1 MPETK
6 RLALSKIKNGSIFMN
21 REQENNMSIQDIL
34 TVAKELSVQ
43 ERLQVAILL
52 LESLKTSH
60 PPEFQYVN
68 VKHSEGSS
76 ADFSADVDPL
86 WKSELHPLVQS
97 LIGAVP
103 SEKNE
108 NPPELYI
115 DYLEEK
121 YS

>member
-68 VKHSEGSS
+68 VKYSFCSFIRYS
-76 ADFSADVDPL
+76 ALPA
-86 WKSELHPLVQS
+86 
-97 LIGAVP
+97 
-103 SEKNE
+103 
-108 NPPELYI
+108 
-115 DYLEEK
+115 
-121 YS
+121 